1 MIWND
6 AARTLTCRCHL
17 AAKMRV
23 TAAAETESV
32 DLSHLYIVTALLED
46 RILAATLSI
55 CKDKDTLFNCAA
67 FLITF

>member
-6 AARTLTCRCHL
+6 AARALTGRCHL

-32 DLSHLYIVTALLED
+32 DLSHLHVVTALLED
-46 RILAATLSI
+46 RVLAATLSI
-55 CKDKDTLFNCAA
+55 CQDKDALFNGAA
-67 FLITF
+67 FLIAI